1 MTETLTTE
9 TARRVLVEM
18 LCEIAP
24 DVDEASLADDTDL
37 YDDLG
42 LDSMDVLNLADGL
55 HGRTGIEVPEI
66 DYPRLSTV
74 GTATRYLVDRATG
87 S

>member
-1 MTETLTTE
+1 MTQTLTTE
-9 TARRVLVEM
+9 AAREVLVEV
-18 LCEIAP
+18 LCQIAP
-24 DVDEASLADDTDL
+24 DIDDATLDDDTDL

-55 HGRTGIEVPEI
+55 NARTGVEVPEI

-74 GTATRYLVDRATG
+74 GAAARYLSDRTG
-87 S
+87 GS

>member
-1 MTETLTTE
+1 MTDTLTPE
-9 TARRVLVEM
+9 TARRALIEV

-24 DVDEASLADDTDL
+24 DIDVTTLNDDTDL

-55 HGRTGIEVPEI
+55 FRRTGIEVPEI
-66 DYPRLSTV
+66 DYPRLTTI
-74 GTATRYLVDRATG
+74 GAATRYLADRAA

>member
-1 MTETLTTE
+1 MPETLTTD
-9 TARRVLVEM
+9 TARRVLVEV

-24 DVDEASLADDTDL
+24 DVDEATLTDDTDL

-74 GTATRYLVDRATG
+74 GAGARYLAERAA
-87 S
+87 SN